1 MAINRLTAAALG
13 VASLLAASL
22 ATVTPAEAATATAC
36 DVQIGRT
43 YKSGN
48 QIVGYG
54 SLSGC
59 PSSSV
64 ADLFIQR
71 QVIPGYWTRVS
82 AIVTAHQGY
91 DVYVRY
97 NCSGT
102 GTQSYRTQIYGNTIG
117 GSARIKNSNTLRV
130 SC

>member
-1 MAINRLTAAALG
+1 MKINRSAGAALG
-13 VASLLAASL
+13 IAAVLATSL
-22 ATVTPAEAATATAC
+22 ATVTPAEAAAC
-36 DVQIGRT
+36 EVQIGRT
-43 YKSGN
+43 SKSGS

-59 PSSSV
+59 PSSST
-64 ADLFIQR
+64 AQLFIQR
-71 QVIPGYWTRVS
+71 QTAPGFWSRVS
-82 AIVTAHQGY
+82 AIATARQGY

-102 GTQSYRTQIYGNTIG
+102 GTQSYRTQINGTTIG
-117 GSARIKNSNTLRV
+117 GTAKIKNSNTIRV